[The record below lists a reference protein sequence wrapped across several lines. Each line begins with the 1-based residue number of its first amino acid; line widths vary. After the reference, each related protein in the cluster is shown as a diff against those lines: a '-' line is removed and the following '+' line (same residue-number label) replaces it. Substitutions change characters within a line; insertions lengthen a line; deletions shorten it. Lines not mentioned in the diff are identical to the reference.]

1 MALELRSARNDDWII
16 DSARGTAVETLE
28 FQKEKARRKHRKLTC
43 FDYEFADGVDKLKGV

>member
-1 MALELRSARNDDWII
+1 VALELRSARNDDWII